1 MQAPLEGDAASEAG
15 ALRETEQ
22 QRADAEAA
30 IWITL
35 STLWQHRRLIAIL
48 TGVAAVLS
56 IIISL
61 LLSNWYMAETRLL
74 LPGKSGSGL
83 LFGLASGGLPASA
96 TSLLGNVSGDYQR
109 YLAILDSRTVKESL
123 VEAFDLEEVYELEDA
138 EAPRFE
144 AVEILGGNIE
154 FVVDEEYNYLAIQVY
169 DKDPDRA
176 AEMANFFVDE
186 LNRVNTKLASQ
197 NAGTYRRMVEQ
208 RYVAS
213 EARLDSLNEVL
224 RDLQAQSGVVD
235 LTAQSKAF
243 LEGATKWRFE
253 VHAAEID
260 YERLRY
266 LYGDRNSVVQSSQR
280 AIDMAN
286 RRYEALLAGQERL
299 MPISQDSLAD
309 LTHNFLALEV
319 DRLVQV
325 KVLEVLRPAL
335 EEALLEEE
343 REEEAV
349 QVVDEGVPPVEKARP
364 WRALIVVS
372 STISGF
378 LLAAMYVLAS
388 VWWRRRAGMIGNK
401 LDTAYRD
408 LA

>member
-30 IWITL
+30 IWVML
-35 STLWQHRRLIAIL
+35 STLWQHHRLIAII
-48 TGVAAVLS
+48 TGSAAVLS

-83 LFGLASGGLPASA
+83 LFGLASGNLPTSA

-109 YLAILDSRTVKESL
+109 YLAILDSRTVKESV
-123 VEAFDLEEVYELEDA
+123 VEAFDLEQVYELEDA
-138 EAPRFE
+138 EAPRVE
-144 AVEILGGNIE
+144 AVEMLGDNVE
-154 FVVDEEYNYLAIQVY
+154 FVVDEIYNYLAIQVY
-169 DKDPDRA
+169 DKDPERA
-176 AEMANFFVDE
+176 AEMANFFVDQ
-186 LNRVNTKLASQ
+186 LNRVNTELASQ
-197 NAGTYRRMVEQ
+197 NAGAYRRMVEQ
-208 RYVAS
+208 RYFVS
-213 EARLDSLNEVL
+213 ESKLDSLNEAL
-224 RDLQAQSGVVD
+224 REVQALSGVVD
-235 LTAQSKAF
+235 LTAQAQAF
-243 LEGATKWRFE
+243 LEGATKWRFS

-266 LYGDRNSVVQSSQR
+266 MYGDQNSLVRSAQR
-280 AIDMAN
+280 AIESAN
-286 RRYEALLAGQERL
+286 MRYQAALAGQERL
-299 MPISQDSLAD
+299 MPVSQDSLAD
-309 LTHNFLALEV
+309 LTHKFLELEV

-372 STISGF
+372 STMSGF
-378 LLAAMYVLAS
+378 ILAAMYVLAS
-388 VWWRRRAGMIGNK
+388 VWWRRRAGAIGNK
-401 LDTAYRD
+401 LATAYRD